1 MHANLAFSPCT
12 RIRRWSACSCT
23 AIFIHLS
30 QDTSAT
36 ALIGLHGFLPTIH
49 DPPPGH
55 VPNFSGTSN
64 NSSWEQKL
72 SLNAKFVLGF
82 MLRCTRNVCSLDT
95 KTDLWIMH
103 LSVFLENLGIWDQI
117 IYPRME
123 LFNSVLDFSV
133 FFLPWKSHSRANQL
147 S

>member
-1 MHANLAFSPCT
+1 
-12 RIRRWSACSCT
+12 
-23 AIFIHLS
+23 
-30 QDTSAT
+30 
-36 ALIGLHGFLPTIH
+36 
-49 DPPPGH
+49 
-55 VPNFSGTSN
+55 
-64 NSSWEQKL
+64 
-72 SLNAKFVLGF
+72 VLGF